1 MSRRTPGIA
10 RKFLLSLLVN
20 LSIEITEVT
29 MLVRFRSPSTSYLL
43 LFRNRV
49 RSITDYNR
57 CNNMNTETQ
66 NVHSVHSATLGKGKS
81 DDTLVK
87 IRKGDLTGKGEVAMV
102 FGKQA
107 S

>member
-10 RKFLLSLLVN
+10 RKFLFFPLVN
-20 LSIEITEVT
+20 LCIEITGVT
-29 MLVRFRSPSTSYLL
+29 ILVRFRSPSPSYIL
-43 LFRNRV
+43 LFCNRV
-49 RSITDYNR
+49 RSITDYKR
-57 CNNMNTETQ
+57 CNNTNTETQ
-66 NVHSVHSATLGKGKS
+66 YVHSVHSATLGKGKS
-81 DDTLVK
+81 DDTLIK

>member
-1 MSRRTPGIA
+1 M
-10 RKFLLSLLVN
+10 
-20 LSIEITEVT
+20 
-29 MLVRFRSPSTSYLL
+29 RFRSPSPSYIL

-49 RSITDYNR
+49 RSLTDCNHYNHT
-57 CNNMNTETQ
+57 NTETQ
-66 NVHSVHSATLGKGKS
+66 NVYSVHSATLGKGKS
-81 DDTLVK
+81 DDTLIK